1 MPSNPRK
8 KNYLPALKKLIH
20 DPLKN
25 VWDTCDILL
34 EYIFSLPTDQQ
45 ELAFMSLLRDIN
57 ISDYQISQ
65 SSDDLHAMLTQH
77 NIADLLPV
85 FSRILKN
92 LLTSECHEEYFY
104 KKLWNSLKD
113 DALFSSREDQVSFL
127 FLLWSDTRIPYTNLG
142 KGLSMTD
149 DEFVEHVNALED
161 EISQMKRIINS
172 DLPQRT
178 QTTSL
183 IMNIADSIKDN
194 NSRIVFWAI
203 AFAYFSDHIFE
214 KTKDMIQKSTHE
226 SSQFEST
233 DSGNAVT
240 TE

>member
-92 LLTSECHEEYFY
+92 L
-104 KKLWNSLKD
+104 
-113 DALFSSREDQVSFL
+113 
-127 FLLWSDTRIPYTNLG
+127 PYTNLG

-149 DEFVEHVNALED
+149 DEFVEHVNALEY